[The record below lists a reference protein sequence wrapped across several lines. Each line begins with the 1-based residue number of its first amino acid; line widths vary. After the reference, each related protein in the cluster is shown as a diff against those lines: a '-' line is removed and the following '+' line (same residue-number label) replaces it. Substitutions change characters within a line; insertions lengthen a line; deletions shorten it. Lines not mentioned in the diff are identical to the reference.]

1 MRAELDS
8 SDEARSV
15 LRSVLPIVMRR
26 TAANTTSMAIDSRG
40 IKNIETGGRSS
51 RSRSAVTTASAITE
65 TNPWRDATAA
75 DIGPAD
81 CAELTG
87 PSERNQIC
95 CVAVRGYQVEAATVP
110 VVWTASGEE

>member
-1 MRAELDS
+1 M
-8 SDEARSV
+8 

-40 IKNIETGGRSS
+40 IKNTETGGRSS

-81 CAELTG
+81 CAEQKSQDIGGAIDRKHHLAH
-87 PSERNQIC
+87 PC
-95 CVAVRGYQVEAATVP
+95 CPDG
-110 VVWTASGEE
+110 